1 MVETNGNLI
10 MNPAMI
16 RSAFKRISLLFIGS
30 VCLLCGDD
38 AKPGAA
44 GKPAAVVTAWN
55 AIGDGIRDDTDAI
68 QRAVDAGIG
77 HIRFPK
83 GVFRI
88 TRPITIQ
95 LNKVGHVALTGNG
108 VARVVMAGPGPAFKF
123 VGTHEKSADPEGF
136 TEDVWNRQRMPL
148 VDGMAIV
155 GEHPE
160 AEGIAAVGT
169 MQLTITR
176 VHARKLLH
184 VVHLS
189 GNNRNVLIADCHFYQ
204 NRGCGVLYD
213 QVNLHQ
219 SNITGCHISY
229 NAGGGVVSRGGNVRN
244 LHITGCDIESNMAPD
259 APPTANVLI
268 DCTGSEYG
276 TGEVAIT
283 GCTIQHNNPSP
294 DSANIR
300 ILGRS
305 NPSKSQQLVRE
316 GNVAIT
322 GNVLSDVQVNIH
334 LRDCRGVAITGNTL
348 WQGYRHNLLVE
359 DCTGVVVGPNNL
371 DRNPRYDYGNT
382 KDANNSVVFRG
393 CNDCILTGM
402 LVTNVWRDAAGLT
415 LENCRRCNITNCSI
429 LDCDQ
434 VGLLLK
440 NAVHCRV
447 SDCLI
452 RDDRAGRKSESLVM
466 TGGRDNLVTDNSF
479 GTPPHVTDTAS
490 TLRDN
495 DVSGVPDE

>member
-1 MVETNGNLI
+1 MKSQFW
-10 MNPAMI
+10 PALTLMWLT
-16 RSAFKRISLLFIGS
+16 SVVSVLGS
-30 VCLLCGDD
+30 EAPNEKTGG
-38 AKPGAA
+38 KPGAA
-44 GKPAAVVTAWN
+44 NVRTWGAL
-55 AIGDGIRDDTDAI
+55 GDGMRDDTDAI
-68 QRAVDAGIG
+68 QRAVDSGLG
-77 HIRFPK
+77 HVNFPK
-83 GVFRI
+83 GVYRI
-88 TRPITIQ
+88 SKPIVIE
-95 LNKVGHVALTGNG
+95 LNKTGYVALTGSG

-123 VGTHEKSADPEGF
+123 LGTHEKSADPQGF
-136 TEDVWNRQRMPL
+136 SNDVWERQRMPV
-148 VDGMAIV
+148 VDGLAIL

-189 GNNRNVLIADCHFYQ
+189 GNNRNVAIADCHFYE
-204 NRGCGVLYD
+204 NRGCGVFYD

-219 SNITGCHISY
+219 SNISGCHISY
-229 NAGGGVVSRGGNVRN
+229 NHGGGVVSRGGNVRN

-259 APPTANVLI
+259 VPATANVLI
-268 DCTGSEYG
+268 DCSGSDYG

-305 NPSKSQQLVRE
+305 NPSKSQPLVRE

-334 LRDCRGVAITGNTL
+334 LRDCRGVTITGNTL

-359 DCTGVVVGPNNL
+359 ECTGVVVGPNNL

-382 KDANNSVVFRG
+382 KDANNSIVFRK
-393 CNDCILTGM
+393 CDDCILDGL
-402 LVTNVWRDAAGLT
+402 LVTNVWRDPAGLT
-415 LENCRRCNITNCSI
+415 LENCRRCSISNCSI

-440 NAVHCRV
+440 NSERCRI
-447 SDCLI
+447 SNCLI
-452 RDDRAGRKSESLVM
+452 RDDREGRNSKSLIVS
-466 TGGRDNLVTDNSF
+466 GGRANWVTGNVLSSPAQLSTNSA
-479 GTPPHVTDTAS
+479 TA
-490 TLRDN
+490 RDN
-495 DVSGVPDE
+495 AVDDE